1 MSIVYIVFARFDR
14 LSFARLEQYIRPAV
28 ERMKSFT
35 ENLDFDIGEL
45 LKERKNNLSTLH
57 LSSAMKVCCFF
68 MAVVVIIPGSAILLF
83 LSILR
88 KVFVNL
94 LIGWKGLN
102 LGGLS
107 SMFEKFKNLVE
118 QLTGPLQLPP
128 YLLEILLYPFVLIY
142 QLADLSNINALY
154 NLLTV
159 TCQGAKA
166 PIELFIDSFVLGA
179 AILFIKSNYNFLWA
193 ITFQEMNKLS
203 VVKMWIELKKIL
215 SGSFIIAGF
224 VLLVSSTNPFMI
236 TLRYFLSYVNI
247 GAFFVRD
254 RWTHSISEV

>member
-14 LSFARLEQYIRPAV
+14 LSFVRLEQYIRPAV

-57 LSSAMKVCCFF
+57 LSSATKVCCFF

-107 SMFEKFKNLVE
+107 SMFEKFNKLVE

-203 VVKMWIELKKIL
+203 VVKMWLEMKKIL
-215 SGSFIIAGF
+215 SVSFIIAGF

-254 RWTHSISEV
+254 R